1 MKNATILIST
11 ILCLSS
17 FLAQAQLNKVS
28 APRIGGSDQ
37 PVTKKIWS
45 DWIKNSGNPS
55 LEASYAKL
63 TENEITLRLR
73 NTGTGTMEGEFT
85 ANECPDNQKAIN
97 GWQRKVI
104 EPGAT
109 ITLKFPTEGC
119 NAGFRW
125 WSQNLVVW
133 SDWFQ
138 LNPAD
143 YISARW
149 VKRGSTITVELINR
163 KNHTVNA
170 DFAANFCGENLK
182 SMNGWHRVILYSNK
196 ITTLNITD
204 GSSGRCNAGF
214 HLWYRNL
221 RGPQQIDHGTDLI
234 PVGN

>member
-85 ANECPDNQKAIN
+85 ANECPENQKAIN

-109 ITLKFPTEGC
+109 ITLKFPTGGC

-133 SDWFQ
+133 SDWYK
-138 LNPAD
+138 NSGYPALQASYVKLTD
-143 YISARW
+143 NQITMKIRNTGSGKLEADFTANECPDNQQGISGWQRK
-149 VKRGSTITVELINR
+149 VIEPGTTITL
-163 KNHTVNA
+163 T
-170 DFAANFCGENLK
+170 FPTG
-182 SMNGWHRVILYSNK
+182 G
-196 ITTLNITD
+196 
-204 GSSGRCNAGF
+204 CNAGF
-214 HLWYRNL
+214 RWWSKNFRLLTPDRPKVTIF
-221 RGPQQIDHGTDLI
+221 GGK
-234 PVGN
+234 